1 MSAKDQLLGNG
12 TLTVAA
18 RVMSTVGVPVAAIL
32 LGFLGTEI
40 WGELKAVRDERV
52 HLARVIARIEQ
63 RLSETDRRNDAQD
76 QTIERL
82 RDRAFDTGRREAR

>member
-1 MSAKDQLLGNG
+1 MDAKEKLLGNG

-40 WGELKAVRDERV
+40 WGELKAVRAERV
-52 HLARVIARIEQ
+52 ELARVIARVEQ
-63 RLSETDRRNDAQD
+63 KLLETDRRNDAQD
-76 QTIERL
+76 ALLDRL
-82 RDRAFDTGRREAR
+82 RDRWGAVR